1 MRMNELGTITQ
12 MGRILQVNNA
22 MVTEVFTRSRVTG
35 YISIIYSQSVQDET
49 ISEPLRLNASFYT
62 DVLNPSGQHICLCD
76 IQEGMLVDALFSP
89 IMEWRI
95 PPQANAYLIVARE
108 YGEPSLHSTTAQIT
122 EVDMDNF
129 VFYTYDPD
137 NPDNQIEFNIAP
149 KATVRDKNGYPV
161 PFRTLYPG
169 LLVNV
174 VHSEIETEVIPD
186 RAIAFH
192 IQIL

>member
-1 MRMNELGTITQ
+1 MNDLGTITQ

-35 YISIIYSQSVQDET
+35 YIDIIYSQSVQNET

-76 IQEGMLVDALFSP
+76 IEEGMVVDALFSP

-108 YGEPSLHSTTAQIT
+108 YGQPSFDSTTAQIT
-122 EVDMDNF
+122 VVDIDDF
-129 VFYTYDPD
+129 LFYTYDPD
-137 NPDNQIEFNIAP
+137 NPGDQIEFHIAT

-174 VHSEIETEVIPD
+174 IHSEIQTEVIPYQ
-186 RAIAFH
+186 AVAFH

>member
-1 MRMNELGTITQ
+1 MYMNDLGTITQ

-22 MVTEVFTRSRVTG
+22 MVTEVFTRSRATG
-35 YISIIYSQSVQDET
+35 YIDIIYSQSVQNET

-62 DVLNPSGQHICLCD
+62 DVLNLFGQHICLCD
-76 IQEGMLVDALFSP
+76 IEEGMVVDALFSP

-95 PPQANAYLIVARE
+95 PPQANAYLIVAKE
-108 YGEPSLHSTTAQIT
+108 YGQPSFNSTTALIT
-122 EVDMDNF
+122 EVDIDKF
-129 VFYTYDPD
+129 LFYTYDPD
-137 NPDNQIEFNIAP
+137 NPDNQIEFHIAT
-149 KATVRDKNGYPV
+149 KATVRDTNGNPV

-174 VHSEIETEVIPD
+174 IHSEIQTAFIPYQ
-186 RAIAFH
+186 AIAFH